1 MINLKYGMAL
11 FTALFLFSSCRT
23 SHVDLRGMSEAERN
37 AYMIKL
43 GKEITKDFGPGYYR
57 EYKSPVVLEVDEAE
71 ALGALAKNEKDIG
84 RQYCTVL
91 FLYDPE
97 RESMEWG
104 YASRILFWMDTGKPI
119 EVIFGN
125 GGSVSFRKKS
135 YKRQRRSKNHKVVP
149 FEYRPPINRFDMLG
163 DE

>member
-1 MINLKYGMAL
+1 
-11 FTALFLFSSCRT
+11 
-23 SHVDLRGMSEAERN
+23 MSEAKRN

-43 GKEITKDFGPGYYR
+43 GKEITKEFGPGYYR
-57 EYKSPVVLEVDEAE
+57 EYKSPVVLEPFEVVPFEGPE
-71 ALGALAKNEKDIG
+71 KKEKNIG

-149 FEYRPPINRFDMLG
+149 FEYRPPINRFDILG